1 MEKTEILDVAET
13 AEGLAML
20 FIDYDDSDIASAIG
34 HVQFTSGRSDE
45 TDPPTQLL
53 ATNDTLRTLW
63 ASPSGA
69 LWVASADGNV
79 ATTAPVG
86 WPAAGPGVDY
96 QTLSGAP
103 WTVTSLAPQRSNGL
117 PPNVT
122 GLWGTADDNVFAGT
136 YDGDIY
142 RWDGRAWAQDHD
154 GAAAGN
160 RGVSAFG
167 GTGPNDVFALGIA
180 GTLLHFDG
188 RAWTPLRV
196 PGPPNGHESL
206 TAVHALPDGTVFIST
221 SGDDGR
227 LLHGTHAGLSE
238 FGRYPLPLIGMAAL
252 DDRLLFATGDGV
264 AELSGHDVDMI
275 RDTFSTASI
284 RAGRG
289 RVFFIEPAQEVPNFI
304 CYDPREGDGEDDAWW
319 GMDY

>member
-1 MEKTEILDVAET
+1 MEKTEILAVAET
-13 AEGLAML
+13 ADGLAML
-20 FIDYDDSDIASAIG
+20 FIDYDESDIASALG
-34 HVQFTSGRSDE
+34 HVQFTSGRSDDE
-45 TDPPTQLL
+45 DPPTQLL

-79 ATTAPVG
+79 ATTARVN
-86 WPAAGPGVDY
+86 WPAPGTGVDY

-122 GLWGTADDNVFAGT
+122 GLWGTSDDNVFVGT

-142 RWDGRAWAQDHD
+142 RWDGKAWAQEHD

-160 RGVSAFG
+160 RGVSTFG

-206 TAVHALPDGTVFIST
+206 TGVHALPDGTVLIST

-238 FGRYPLPLIGMAAL
+238 FGRYPLPLIGLASL
-252 DDRLLFATGDGV
+252 DDRVLFATGDGV
-264 AELSGHDVDMI
+264 AELFGRDVRMI
-275 RDTFSTASI
+275 RDTFSTASTT
-284 RAGRG
+284 AGFG
-289 RVFFIEPAQEVPNFI
+289 RVFFLEPAQEAPTFI
-304 CYDPREGDGEDDAWW
+304 CYDPREGDDDAWW
-319 GMDY
+319 GMGY

>member
-1 MEKTEILDVAET
+1 MEKTEILQVVET
-13 AEGLAML
+13 GDGVAML
-20 FIDYDDSDIASAIG
+20 FILYDDADIASAKG
-34 HVQFTSGRSDE
+34 HVYAASGRADDTSR
-45 TDPPTQLL
+45 PTELL

-79 ATTAPVG
+79 GTTAAVS
-86 WPAAGPGVDY
+86 WPAAAAGVDY
-96 QTLSGAP
+96 LTLSGPA
-103 WTVTSLAPQRSNGL
+103 WSVTTLPRQRSNGL

-122 GLWGTADDNVFAGT
+122 GLWGTSDDNVFVGT

-142 RWDGRAWAQDHD
+142 RWDGKAWAQEHD
-154 GAAAGN
+154 GSAAGN

-167 GTGPNDVFALGIA
+167 GTGPDDVFALGIA

-206 TAVHALPDGTVFIST
+206 TGVHALPDGTVFIST

-227 LLHGTHAGLSE
+227 LLHGTHAGLAE
-238 FGRYPLPLIGMAAL
+238 FGRYPIPLIGMAPL

-264 AELSGHDVDMI
+264 AELFGKDVRMI

-284 RAGRG
+284 SPGRG
-289 RVFFIEPAQEVPNFI
+289 RVFFIEPAQEVPNYI
-304 CYDPREGDGEDDAWW
+304 MHDPRLGEDDAWW